1 MKNTNVLKGVLIS
14 LIIFIQ
20 FGLVPI
26 NNISFAQDYVP
37 NPIEGYQYGQG
48 TEGLQNTGN
57 TGSGYNDIRQQA
69 ENLAQ
74 DSPIKTPEK
83 IFDILAGILRY
94 AYTIFFIVAIVF
106 ILIAAFNF
114 LTAKDNPEKVK
125 SARSQLMW
133 AAVAIAIALIS
144 VGAAN
149 IILRFLENP

>member
-1 MKNTNVLKGVLIS
+1 MLKKS
-14 LIIFIQ
+14 SIIFVVLALSG
-20 FGLVPI
+20 FALM
-26 NNISFAQDYVP
+26 NNVVFAQIP
-37 NPIEGYQYGQG
+37 EGYQYDGG
-48 TEGLQNTGN
+48 TGN
-57 TGSGYNDIRQQA
+57 TGYNDIRQQA
-69 ENLAQ
+69 EEMAQ
-74 DSPIKTPEK
+74 DSPIKTPDA

-94 AYTIFFIVAIVF
+94 AYTIFFIVAIIF

-149 IILRFLENP
+149 IVLRFLENP

>member
-1 MKNTNVLKGVLIS
+1 MLKKS
-14 LIIFIQ
+14 SIIFIV
-20 FGLVPI
+20 LI
-26 NNISFAQDYVP
+26 LSSFALMNNAVFAQIP
-37 NPIEGYQYGQG
+37 EGYQYGQG
-48 TEGLQNTGN
+48 MEDLLNTGN
-57 TGSGYNDIRQQA
+57 TGNTGYNDIRQQA

>member
-1 MKNTNVLKGVLIS
+1 M
-14 LIIFIQ
+14 
-20 FGLVPI
+20 
-26 NNISFAQDYVP
+26 
-37 NPIEGYQYGQG
+37 
-48 TEGLQNTGN
+48 NTGN
-57 TGSGYNDIRQQA
+57 TGNTGYNDIRQQA

>member
-1 MKNTNVLKGVLIS
+1 MKKSLLKFSLIS
-14 LIIFIQ
+14 LAVFIIIGFP
-20 FGLVPI
+20 LL
-26 NNISFAQDYVP
+26 NNIFAQ
-37 NPIEGYQYGQG
+37 
-48 TEGLQNTGN
+48 T
-57 TGSGYNDIRQQA
+57 GYNDIRQQA
-69 ENLAQ
+69 EEMAQ
-74 DSPIKTPEK
+74 DSPIKTPDA

-94 AYTIFFIVAIVF
+94 AYTIFFIVAIIF

-149 IILRFLENP
+149 IVLRFLENP